1 MNLKDIGN
9 ALKLPLGALGTVA
22 GGVFTGISAYILFFG
37 GDPPFWKD
45 LEEGWWW
52 WVLIIAAAVLIAGA
66 YYLGD
71 AIWRRR
77 KFRELVYN
85 NKRSEFLKNE
95 REINRLL
102 SGLPRKYKDTVAER
116 KRELKIKE

>member
-9 ALKLPLGALGTVA
+9 TLKLPLGALGTVA
-22 GGVFTGISAYILFFG
+22 GGAFTGISAYTLFFG
-37 GDPPFWKD
+37 GIISFLPD
-45 LEEGWWW
+45 LGDWWW